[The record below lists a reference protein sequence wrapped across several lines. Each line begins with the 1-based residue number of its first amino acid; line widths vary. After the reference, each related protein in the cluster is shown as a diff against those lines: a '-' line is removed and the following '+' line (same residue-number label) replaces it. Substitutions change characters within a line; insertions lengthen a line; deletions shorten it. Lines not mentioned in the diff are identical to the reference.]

1 MSYTNQPFD
10 DDDATIFGRALQY
23 GAVEE
28 IPIFTPEA
36 VEVAKEYGIALKV
49 VTADHLRHLF
59 QESLM
64 PPTSII
70 GAMYRAQ
77 MREAKMMVEQCDAI
91 VKSQAAR
98 ATAH

>member
-1 MSYTNQPFD
+1 MSNMNQPYD
-10 DDDATIFGRALQY
+10 DDDATVFGRALQY

-28 IPIFTPEA
+28 IPIFSPEA

-59 QESLM
+59 QEALL

-77 MREAKMMVEQCDAI
+77 MREAKTVVEQGDAL
-91 VKSQAAR
+91 VKAQAAR